1 MNSPQINGQY
11 YDIRALLNQG
21 AIKQVIDGMVHQQNT
36 TTYAA
41 FTKYYDAII
50 KRLIADK
57 NVGAPGRGIDLATTL
72 QSAWISRPGAVDR
85 DAPLLDV
92 LKLSKEQKKIDDKKR
107 KKDAKAAKAAIK
119 AEAKAVAKAEKKIA
133 AQRKKRDIESR
144 TPKKKQGKKSAPPS
158 PEWVAKDASP
168 ETMKLLAG
176 IPAPE
181 WVAKDA
187 SPETMKLLAGIPA
200 PDWVAKDASP
210 ETMKLLAGADSP
222 KKSRRAARPRGH
234 IANINGLV
242 KIAAYGDGHCFYRSI
257 LIKRFGIGGDT
268 IERVKELRDETATLI
283 DTDPHLRMLA
293 GAAPEKTLKEYLK
306 GVRST
311 DWAGQIETL
320 ALSKNYPLVIYYQ
333 SPQDGEPYRKYP
345 GDEYEWQ
352 LRTSVQ
358 EPIFLYFNELHGS
371 GTSNEGNHYDL
382 LVAPDDELAV
392 HGSAT
397 FHSAKS
403 PNRRKRK
410 TQLKNKKRSKTV
422 RKKRKK
428 KTKRKTRRRRS

>member
-41 FTKYYDAII
+41 FTKYYDTII

-57 NVGAPGRGIDLATTL
+57 NVGAPSRGIDLATTL
-72 QSAWISRPGAVDR
+72 QSAWISRPGAADR
-85 DAPLLDV
+85 DASLLDV

-107 KKDAKAAKAAIK
+107 KKDAKAAKAA
-119 AEAKAVAKAEKKIA
+119 AKAEKKID

-144 TPKKKQGKKSAPPS
+144 TPKKKQGKKVAPPL

-176 IPAPE
+176 IPAI
-181 WVAKDA
+181 D
-187 SPETMKLLAGIPA
+187 
-200 PDWVAKDASP
+200 
-210 ETMKLLAGADSP
+210 
-222 KKSRRAARPRGH
+222 
-234 IANINGLV
+234 GLV

-257 LIKRFGIGGDT
+257 LIKQFGIGGDT
-268 IERVKELRDETATLI
+268 IARVKELRDETATLI
-283 DTDPHLRMLA
+283 DNDPHLRMLA
-293 GAAPEKTLKEYLK
+293 GAAPEKTLKAYLK

-397 FHSAKS
+397 FMSAKS
-403 PNRRKRK
+403 PSRRKRK
-410 TQLKNKKRSKTV
+410 TRRKNKKRSKTV

-428 KTKRKTRRRRS
+428 KSKRKTRRS

>member
-1 MNSPQINGQY
+1 MNSPKINGQY

-41 FTKYYDAII
+41 FTKYYDTII

-72 QSAWISRPGAVDR
+72 HSAWISRPGAADR
-85 DAPLLDV
+85 DAPLQDV
-92 LKLSKEQKKIDDKKR
+92 LKLSKEQQKIDDIKR
-107 KKDAKAAKAAIK
+107 KKDAKAAKAA
-119 AEAKAVAKAEKKIA
+119 AAKAEKKID
-133 AQRKKRDIESR
+133 AQRNKRDIESR
-144 TPKKKQGKKSAPPS
+144 TPKKKQGKKVAPPLPDWVAKDAS
-158 PEWVAKDASP
+158 PETMKLLAGIPAPDWVAKDASP

-200 PDWVAKDASP
+200 ID
-210 ETMKLLAGADSP
+210 
-222 KKSRRAARPRGH
+222 
-234 IANINGLV
+234 GLV
-242 KIAAYGDGHCFYRSI
+242 KITAYGDGHCFYRSI
-257 LIKRFGIGGDT
+257 LIKQFGMGGDT
-268 IERVKELRDETATLI
+268 IARVKELRDETATLI
-283 DTDPHLRMLA
+283 DNDPHLRMLA
-293 GAAPEKTLKEYLK
+293 GAAPGKTLKEYLK

-320 ALSKNYPLVIYYQ
+320 ALSKIYPLVIYYQ

-397 FHSAKS
+397 FMSAKS
-403 PNRRKRK
+403 PSRRKRK
-410 TQLKNKKRSKTV
+410 TRRKNKKRSKTV

-428 KTKRKTRRRRS
+428 KSKRKTRRS

>member
-41 FTKYYDAII
+41 FTKYYDTII
-50 KRLIADK
+50 KRLIDDK
-57 NVGAPGRGIDLATTL
+57 NVGAFGQGIDLATTL

-85 DAPLLDV
+85 DAPLQDV
-92 LKLSKEQKKIDDKKR
+92 FKLSQEQKKIDDKKR

-119 AEAKAVAKAEKKIA
+119 AAIKASAKAEKKIA
-133 AQRKKRDIESR
+133 TQRKKRDIESR

-176 IPAPE
+176 IPAP
-181 WVAKDA
+181 
-187 SPETMKLLAGIPA
+187 
-200 PDWVAKDASP
+200 DWSAKDASP

-222 KKSRRAARPRGH
+222 EKSGRAARPRGH
-234 IANINGLV
+234 IAHIDDLV
-242 KIAAYGDGHCFYRSI
+242 KIPAYGDGHCFYRSI
-257 LIKRFGIGGDT
+257 LIKLFGMGGDT
-268 IERVKELRDETATLI
+268 DDRIQELRDETATLI
-283 DTDPHLRMLA
+283 NDDPHLRMLA
-293 GAAPEKTLKEYLK
+293 GADPEKTLKEYLK
-306 GVRST
+306 GVRT
-311 DWAGQIETL
+311 KDWAGQIETL

-333 SPQDGEPYRKYP
+333 SPQDGEAYRKYP
-345 GDEYEWQ
+345 GDEHEWQ

-382 LVAPDDELAV
+382 LVTPDDELTV

-397 FHSAKS
+397 FQSPKS
-403 PNRRKRK
+403 PARRRKTLR
-410 TQLKNKKRSKTV
+410 KNKKRSKTV

-428 KTKRKTRRRRS
+428 KPKRKTRRRRS

>member
-41 FTKYYDAII
+41 FTKYYDTII

-72 QSAWISRPGAVDR
+72 QSAWISRPGAADR

-107 KKDAKAAKAAIK
+107 KKDAKAAKA
-119 AEAKAVAKAEKKIA
+119 EKKID

-144 TPKKKQGKKSAPPS
+144 TPKKKQGKKVAPPL

-200 PDWVAKDASP
+200 ID
-210 ETMKLLAGADSP
+210 
-222 KKSRRAARPRGH
+222 
-234 IANINGLV
+234 GLV
-242 KIAAYGDGHCFYRSI
+242 KITAYGDGHCFYRSI
-257 LIKRFGIGGDT
+257 LIKQFGMGGDT
-268 IERVKELRDETATLI
+268 IARVKELRDETATLI
-283 DTDPHLRMLA
+283 DNDPHLRMLA
-293 GAAPEKTLKEYLK
+293 GAAPGKTLKEYLK

-320 ALSKNYPLVIYYQ
+320 ALSKIYPLVIYYQ

-397 FHSAKS
+397 FMSAKS
-403 PNRRKRK
+403 PSRRRRKTKR
-410 TQLKNKKRSKTV
+410 KNKKRSKTV

-428 KTKRKTRRRRS
+428 KSKRKTRRS